1 MVKEIKTEAKVS
13 VGIEALWKALA
24 KDVASVTPKVIPN
37 LVKNVEVTGGD
48 GGIGTVFLFNFGSD
62 VPKMSYQ
69 KEKIVELDEAVHK
82 IGLQVIEGGHLNF
95 GFSSYKT
102 TFQLTPIQEEET
114 MVSVEVTYESQVE
127 DSSMPSKTAKSVL
140 AFIRSIECYLL
151 NDAI

>member
-1 MVKEIKTEAKVS
+1 MTCNNEFY
-13 VGIEALWKALA
+13 
-24 KDVASVTPKVIPN
+24 
-37 LVKNVEVTGGD
+37 
-48 GGIGTVFLFNFGSD
+48 VFLFFCEQCCSD

-69 KEKIVELDEAVHK
+69 KEKIVELDETVHK

-114 MVSVEVTYESQVE
+114 MVSVEVTYESEVE

-140 AFIRSIECYLL
+140 AFIRSLECYLL
-151 NDAI
+151 NGAI